1 MALSLT
7 ITDNGNGTGGVATI
21 TGTDPTSSN
30 TVFAQSA
37 DANIASPNFASQGN
51 RTGDGTI
58 ALATAAGIYW
68 FYCLASAI
76 AGTPTV
82 SSLLL
87 RAITTG
93 QDALE
98 EQIIK
103 AVVSRLQVMNFLGT
117 SASAGG
123 IAPSSIYDQ
132 VIPVDTGFVLPA
144 LAVTLEG
151 TRETIVAAT
160 NQRDDYGWLV
170 NVAILDD
177 SAVLTGDYKSAR
189 GKYLRWRQQIE
200 RAFMSQR
207 LAGVLDVFN
216 CKIEPAVVVN
226 PKFPQA
232 KYFVSGVGLRFFAR
246 EGRGFAA

>member
-21 TGTDPTSSN
+21 TGSDPTSTN

-37 DANIASPNFASQGN
+37 DANIATPNFASQGA

-68 FYCLASAI
+68 FYCLATV
-76 AGTPTV
+76 GGVLTV
-82 SSLLL
+82 SQVLV
-87 RAITTG
+87 RGITTG

-103 AVVSRLQVMNFLGT
+103 AVVSRLQVMNFQGT
-117 SASAGG
+117 AASAGG

-132 VIPVDTGFVLPA
+132 VVPIDKGFVLPA

-151 TRETIVAAT
+151 TKETIVAAT

-177 SAVLTGDYKSAR
+177 SAVLAGDYKSAR
-189 GKYLRWRQQIE
+189 GKYLRWRQQIS

-207 LAGVLDVFN
+207 LAGVPDVFN
-216 CKIEPAVVVN
+216 CKVEPAVVVN

-232 KYFVSGVGLRFFAR
+232 KYFVSGLGLRFFAR
-246 EGRGFAA
+246 EGRGFAS